1 MKRFAILFALLAIV
15 ATGTMA
21 GTCEIDLG
29 KDMPHSGDT
38 DTSTSP

>member
-1 MKRFAILFALLAIV
+1 MKRFAILLGLLAVV

-21 GTCEIDLG
+21 GTCEFDFG